1 VGNWELGREP
11 TGARRLPGCPPP
23 PSVIARLRS
32 APLKRRATSKGFQ
45 FSPRGRPPPPHCP
58 PLYWNG
64 MASSGGDP
72 SGFIGRGACVMST
85 AWRDKQHPNLINFI
99 ASFLAAN
106 SYRLNFRSVSPDFL
120 FNNGGTSVAFVFE
133 TNWSSANEAAVFSRV
148 NTLKRQFKHL
158 YVVVVV
164 PTGEANES
172 FNQSYFKYGMELG
185 CPTFVPVCDPE
196 MGFEKIVKIAHA
208 RGVCRQQDITTTMKN
223 ERAQAV
229 QCMDAFLRVLTS
241 IPGIDGHDA
250 NALAQA
256 IGSIEA
262 IAKASKE
269 YILENTDLSTEKAER
284 IVRFFRDPQ
293 YYLSPKIN

>member
-1 VGNWELGREP
+1 
-11 TGARRLPGCPPP
+11 
-23 PSVIARLRS
+23 
-32 APLKRRATSKGFQ
+32 
-45 FSPRGRPPPPHCP
+45 
-58 PLYWNG
+58 

-72 SGFIGRGACVMST
+72 SGLVGRGVCMMST
-85 AWRDKQHPNLINFI
+85 SWRDKQHPNLINFM
-99 ASFLAAN
+99 ATFLAAN
-106 SYRLNFRSVSPDFL
+106 SYRLNFLSVSPDFI

-133 TNWSSANEAAVFSRV
+133 TNWDSEKEPAVFSRV

-158 YVVVVV
+158 YVVVVL
-164 PTGEANES
+164 PTGEQIES
-172 FNQSYFKYGMELG
+172 FNQSYFKYGMVLG

-208 RGVCRQQDITTTMKN
+208 RGVCKQQDIITTMRN

-241 IPGIDGHDA
+241 IPGIDSHDA

-269 YILENTDLSTEKAER
+269 FILENTDLSTEKAQR
-284 IVRFFRDPQ
+284 IFRFFRDPQ